1 MLAEFK
7 FKSVGIKGTT
17 GDVSGSH
24 SGLGDAGHQAWYWE
38 CGWGGVNGL
47 SSSQVRV
54 LAFLTLDQPLGELLF
69 SGFTVTTITIRSSHL
84 QFCIG
89 SLYCLGHAVILLDK

>member
-1 MLAEFK
+1 M
-7 FKSVGIKGTT
+7 
-17 GDVSGSH
+17 
-24 SGLGDAGHQAWYWE
+24 
-38 CGWGGVNGL
+38 GGVNGL

>member
-1 MLAEFK
+1 MSQGVTQDWVML
-7 FKSVGIKGTT
+7 GIRHDIGNVD
-17 GDVSGSH
+17 GGVSR
-24 SGLGDAGHQAWYWE
+24 
-38 CGWGGVNGL
+38 WGGVNGL

-54 LAFLTLDQPLGELLF
+54 LAFLTLDQPLEELLF

-89 SLYCLGHAVILLDK
+89 SLYCLGYAVVLLDK